1 MMEQEKIERKIHI
14 IRNTPV
20 MLDSDLAQL
29 YHVETKIL
37 NQAVKRNCERFPKHF
52 MFQLTEEEW
61 DLIKSQNMNILLR
74 SQNVTLK
81 NQRGTHR
88 KYLPFVFAEQ
98 GVAMLSAIL
107 RSNTAVQISIQI
119 MNAFVQ
125 IRSLIAFD
133 KTQNLRISQVETKLI
148 EHDKQFNRIFSALEN
163 KTLSDNGI
171 FFNGQ
176 IFDAY
181 SFVADLIRSA
191 NKSLILIDN
200 YMDDTVFTLLNKRKQ
215 GVNCVCYTQSITKN
229 LSLDLEKHNQQ
240 YPAIA
245 LKELKM
251 VHDRFLIIDESELY
265 HIGASLKDLG
275 KKWFAFSKLN
285 WDVEDIIRRIEVAG
299 DNPEPETP

>member
-1 MMEQEKIERKIHI
+1 MIKQEKIERKIHI

-29 YHVETKIL
+29 YQVETKTL
-37 NQAVKRNCERFPKHF
+37 NQAVKRNSERFPKHF
-52 MFQLTEEEW
+52 MFQLTAEEW
-61 DLIKSQNMNILLR
+61 ELIRVQNTNILLR

-81 NQRGTHR
+81 NQRGIHR
-88 KYLPFVFAEQ
+88 KYLPYVFAEQ

-171 FFNGQ
+171 FFDGQ

-181 SFVADLIRSA
+181 VFFTDLVKSA
-191 NKSLILIDN
+191 KKEIILIDN
-200 YMDDTVFTLLNKRKQ
+200 YIDESVLIILSKRRIN
-215 GVNCVCYTQSITKN
+215 VSVRIYTKVINEQLK
-229 LSLDLEKHNQQ
+229 LDLLKHNSQ
-240 YPAIA
+240 YPEITIIPFYSS
-245 LKELKM
+245 
-251 VHDRFLIIDESELY
+251 HDRFMIIDQKDLY

-285 WDVEDIIRRIEVAG
+285 WDVGDVIRRIGVA
-299 DNPEPETP
+299 DH

>member
-61 DLIKSQNMNILLR
+61 DLIKLQNVNILLR

-88 KYLPFVFAEQ
+88 KYLPYVFAEQ

-181 SFVADLIRSA
+181 NFVANLIRSA

-229 LSLDLEKHNQQ
+229 LNLDLEKHNQQ

>member
-29 YHVETKIL
+29 YHVETKTL
-37 NQAVKRNCERFPKHF
+37 NQAVKRNSERFPKHF

-200 YMDDTVFTLLNKRKQ
+200 YIDDTVFTLLNKRKK
-215 GVNCVCYTQSITKN
+215 GVNCVCYTQSISKN

-275 KKWFAFSKLN
+275 KRWFAFSKLN

>member
-1 MMEQEKIERKIHI
+1 
-14 IRNTPV
+14 
-20 MLDSDLAQL
+20 
-29 YHVETKIL
+29 
-37 NQAVKRNCERFPKHF
+37 
-52 MFQLTEEEW
+52 LTEEEW
-61 DLIKSQNMNILLR
+61 DFIKLQNMNILLR

-181 SFVADLIRSA
+181 NFVANLIRSA

-229 LSLDLEKHNQQ
+229 LNLDLEKHNQQ

-251 VHDRFLIIDESELY
+251 VHDRFLIIDEHELY

-275 KKWFAFSKLN
+275 KRWFAFSKLN
-285 WDVEDIIRRIEVAG
+285 WDVGDVIRRIEVG
-299 DNPEPETP
+299 GNNQ

>member
-29 YHVETKIL
+29 YHVETKTL

-61 DLIKSQNMNILLR
+61 DFIKLQNMNILLR

-181 SFVADLIRSA
+181 NFVANLIRSA

-229 LSLDLEKHNQQ
+229 LNLDLEKHNQQ

-251 VHDRFLIIDESELY
+251 VHDRFLIIDEHELY

-275 KKWFAFSKLN
+275 KRWFAFSKLN

>member
-29 YHVETKIL
+29 YHVETKTL

-61 DLIKSQNMNILLR
+61 DFIKLQNMNILLR

-133 KTQNLRISQVETKLI
+133 KTQHLRISQVETKLI
-148 EHDKQFNRIFSALEN
+148 EF
-163 KTLSDNGI
+163 LS
-171 FFNGQ
+171 
-176 IFDAY
+176 
-181 SFVADLIRSA
+181 
-191 NKSLILIDN
+191 
-200 YMDDTVFTLLNKRKQ
+200 
-215 GVNCVCYTQSITKN
+215 QSIQK
-229 LSLDLEKHNQQ
+229 LSMN
-240 YPAIA
+240 
-245 LKELKM
+245 
-251 VHDRFLIIDESELY
+251 S
-265 HIGASLKDLG
+265 
-275 KKWFAFSKLN
+275 
-285 WDVEDIIRRIEVAG
+285 
-299 DNPEPETP
+299 